1 MLLRVELLEAG
12 GRLLPEHVDE
22 ALLLEHAHLVCTCT
36 RVQVQV
42 QVQSRRTTSTVW
54 RAHVVPYSPYSP
66 YSPCSHGAP

>member
-22 ALLLEHAHLVCTCT
+22 ALLLEHAHLVRTCT

-42 QVQSRRTTSTVW
+42 QGRRTTSTVW

-66 YSPCSHGAP
+66 YSP